1 MNFKDDFGYFGSGLD
16 GYAHYKQAFDSSFSA
31 LSDDENINL
40 DDLSFDLDS
49 DDSADDDGMD
59 DGENDLF

>member
-16 GYAHYKQAFDSSFSA
+16 GYVHYKQAFDNSFSA

-40 DDLSFDLDS
+40 DYLSFDPDS
-49 DDSADDDGMD
+49 TDDGMD
-59 DGENDLF
+59 DGEEDIF

>member
-16 GYAHYKQAFDSSFSA
+16 GYAHYKPAFDSSFYA

-40 DDLSFDLDS
+40 DDLSFDPDS
-49 DDSADDDGMD
+49 TDDDGMN
-59 DGENDLF
+59 DGEEDLF

>member
-40 DDLSFDLDS
+40 DDLSFDPDS
-49 DDSADDDGMD
+49 TDDGMD
-59 DGENDLF
+59 DGEVDIF

>member
-16 GYAHYKQAFDSSFSA
+16 GYVHYKQAFDNSFSA

-40 DDLSFDLDS
+40 DDLSFDPDS
-49 DDSADDDGMD
+49 TDDDGMN
-59 DGENDLF
+59 DGEEDLF